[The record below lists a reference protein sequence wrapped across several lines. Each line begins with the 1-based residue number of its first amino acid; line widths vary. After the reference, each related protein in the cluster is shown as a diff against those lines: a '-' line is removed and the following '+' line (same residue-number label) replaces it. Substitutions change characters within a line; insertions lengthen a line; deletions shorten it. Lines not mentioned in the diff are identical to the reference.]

1 MVACFKGGGLWDVVI
16 VDDKVD
22 DKVLFVG
29 VDGMETAKMGT
40 LTFSRR
46 KY

>member
-1 MVACFKGGGLWDVVI
+1 MFACFKGGGLWDVAI
-16 VDDKVD
+16 VD